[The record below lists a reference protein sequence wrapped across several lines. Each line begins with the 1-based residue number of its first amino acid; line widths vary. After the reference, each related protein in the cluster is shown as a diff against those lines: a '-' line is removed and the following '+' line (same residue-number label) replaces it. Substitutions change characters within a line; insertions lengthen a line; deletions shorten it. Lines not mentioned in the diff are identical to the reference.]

1 MRKQTS
7 LLLMTTLLVWPMTT
21 VARGQGA
28 PPAPAVPTPLE
39 KLKDRPD
46 TPGSDDATLGEWFD
60 SVAAGI
66 KFRPPANMKRQGR
79 PVASDYIVRYADEH
93 RGWVFD
99 ATRTSFDRKID
110 LSNQGNPGAPA
121 GLLEITRDELK
132 ANAPGAEIVREDVIN
147 VGDYTVA
154 MLAARFTVGLT
165 RVLSQQAIVRSDDR
179 LYYTL
184 SLTTPAARQRDD
196 GTTPD
201 NDPGEARAVEAFRA
215 SVDTVALLDR
225 TPVLDD
231 QRERLFRT
239 RALFV
244 NLTPDKMLKPISVMD
259 IAETNPKT
267 RQDGKGEQ
275 YLRILQDGK
284 DVGYTYVL
292 ANEEKRGA
300 TDGIY
305 VGVRTRTKLA
315 PEPTK
320 QAGTAAALKAPA
332 TAPSVV
338 QTDSESI
345 MWMSTDRKHETWR
358 TIVVV
363 DDAGGRDKDHSTEI
377 GTSDRQT
384 ERVLERDEPVGEKLD
399 PRNPPVRKEDVYS
412 LSVTMQS
419 TRANAEPVQRS
430 LPPFYLPQAM
440 GFLIPRL
447 VPLNEPKTYMFASW
461 VTEAR
466 EVMSRYV
473 DVGREQNVTLGGKK
487 QLAVPVK
494 DRFGLEGSITTH
506 WVTLDGTYLGSVN
519 EDSQLTVLP
528 TDEETLRKIWIDATL
543 TAPKA
548 DTKTAQQ
555 PAAGIPTS
563 DQRGNLQ

>member
-1 MRKQTS
+1 MRKQTA
-7 LLLMTTLLVWPMTT
+7 LLLMTTLLVSPLAT

-28 PPAPAVPTPLE
+28 PPTPAIPTPLE

-46 TPGSDDATLGEWFD
+46 TPGSSDVTLGEWFD

-79 PVASDYIVRYADEH
+79 PVASDYIVRYADDQ
-93 RGWVFD
+93 RGWIFD

-154 MLAARFTVGLT
+154 MLAARFTVGLK

-184 SLTTPAARQRDD
+184 SLTTPAARQQED

-201 NDPGEARAVEAFRA
+201 NDPGEARAVDAFRA
-215 SVDTVALLDR
+215 SVDTVQLLDR
-225 TPVLDD
+225 TSVLDD

-244 NLTPDKMLKPISVMD
+244 NLTADKLFKPITAMD

-292 ANEEKRGA
+292 AEKETRGKME
-300 TDGIY
+300 GVS
-305 VGVRTRTKLA
+305 VGVRTRTRLA
-315 PEPTK
+315 PEPPK
-320 QAGTAAALKAPA
+320 QAGAAAALKAPA
-332 TAPSVV
+332 TAPSIV
-338 QTDSESI
+338 QTDTESL

-363 DDAGGRDKDHSTEI
+363 DDGARDKNHSTEI

-384 ERVLERDEPVGEKLD
+384 ERVLDKDEPVGEKID

-419 TRANAEPVQRS
+419 TRANAEPVNRS

-440 GFLIPRL
+440 GFLVPRL
-447 VPLNEPKTYMFASW
+447 VPLTDPKTYMFASW
-461 VTEAR
+461 VTDAR
-466 EVMSRYV
+466 EVMSRYL
-473 DVGREQNVTLGGKK
+473 DVGREQNVELGGKK

-494 DRFGLEGSITTH
+494 DRFGLEGSVTTH
-506 WVTLDGTYLGSVN
+506 WVMLDGTYLGSVN
-519 EDSQLTVLP
+519 EDSHLTVLP
-528 TDEETLRKIWIDATL
+528 SDEETLRKIWIDATL
-543 TAPKA
+543 TAPKSDA
-548 DTKTAQQ
+548 KTAQQ
-555 PAAGIPTS
+555 PAGSIPKS
-563 DQRGNLQ
+563 DERGNLQ

>member
-7 LLLMTTLLVWPMTT
+7 LLLMTTLLVWPLTT
-21 VARGQGA
+21 IARGQVP

-46 TPGSDDATLGEWFD
+46 TPGSDDATLGDGFD
-60 SVAAGI
+60 SVSAGI

-79 PVASDYIVRYADEH
+79 PVASDYIVRYADDQ

-154 MLAARFTVGLT
+154 MLAARFTVGLK

-196 GTTPD
+196 GTTPE
-201 NDPGEARAVEAFRA
+201 NDPGEAKAVEAFRA
-215 SVDTVALLDR
+215 SVDTVQLLDR

-244 NLTPDKMLKPISVMD
+244 NLTPDKLLKPVSVMD
-259 IAETNPKT
+259 TGETNPKT
-267 RQDGKGEQ
+267 RQDGRGEQ

-292 ANEEKRGA
+292 AHQDKRA
-300 TDGIY
+300 SDGLY
-305 VGVRTRTKLA
+305 VGVRTRTRLA

-320 QAGTAAALKAPA
+320 QSCTAAALKAPA
-332 TAPSVV
+332 TTPAIV

-345 MWMSTDRKHETWR
+345 MWMSLDRKHETWR
-358 TIVVV
+358 TLVVV
-363 DDAGGRDKDHSTEI
+363 DEGRGEKEKNHSTEI

-399 PRNPPVRKEDVYS
+399 PRNPPVRKEDVYT
-412 LSVTMQS
+412 LRVTTQS
-419 TRANAEPVQRS
+419 TRANAEPIERS
-430 LPPFYLPQAM
+430 LPPFYVPQAM
-440 GFLIPRL
+440 GFLLPRL

-466 EVMSRYV
+466 EVMSRYL

-494 DRFGLEGSITTH
+494 DRFGLEGSVTTH

-528 TDEETLRKIWIDATL
+528 TDEQTLRKIWIDATL
-543 TAPKA
+543 TVPKS
-548 DTKTAQQ
+548 DDKSPPP
-555 PAAGIPTS
+555 PAAGIPGS
-563 DQRGNLQ
+563 DEQGNLQ